1 MRWLLL
7 KDLQI
12 LRRSPF
18 LVGMLVVYA
27 VAIPVL
33 IGLALSGGGGKPRV
47 AVLNEVPRSD
57 YQIALGGE
65 KVDVGKY
72 SNKLYQSIQPIRVH
86 SRQEALDKVRSGDAV
101 AALIVPDDF
110 ARKLSTGITTPQVEV
125 IYNAENP
132 IKRAAVESLIK
143 ARLADANLALS
154 KKFTQIGAGYID
166 LLLKGGSFDVL
177 GQTLNVLGLEKA
189 DAILRGTIAAL
200 PPRDAARLP
209 LGQVQHFAK
218 LAVDN
223 LNLSDDVLRAVAE
236 PIRAKT
242 TTLQGRRASLSGYLV
257 AVAVTTSL
265 MFVGL
270 LLASGL
276 LALEREEHT
285 FTRLV
290 RGLVSRT
297 ALIAE
302 KTGLTALCSV
312 PVGLLML
319 VIVSLVA
326 GALDWSRFPQWLVGL
341 AIGGLGFAALGVA
354 IGGVA
359 REVRAASLLAFLVAL
374 PIAFLALVPSGAVSA
389 GLYDAISVISA
400 LFPFKPALQAM
411 DWALN
416 GADPGLLGPLLH
428 MAALVIA
435 YGVIARVALRRFA

>member
-7 KDLQI
+7 KDIQI

-47 AVLNEVPRSD
+47 AILNEVPRSD
-57 YQIALGGE
+57 YQIDLGGE

-72 SNKLYQSIQPIRVH
+72 SSQLYRSIEPIKVKTRE
-86 SRQEALDKVRSGDAV
+86 QALAKVRSGDAV
-101 AALIVPDDF
+101 AALIVPEDF
-110 ARKLSTGITTPQVEV
+110 ARKISTGLSSPRVEV

-132 IKRAAVESLIK
+132 IKREAVESLIK
-143 ARLADANLALS
+143 ARLSDANLALS
-154 KKFTQIGAGYID
+154 RKFTQIGAGYID
-166 LLLKGGSFDVL
+166 LLLKGGTFNVL
-177 GQTLNVLGLEKA
+177 GQTLDVLGLEKA
-189 DAILRGTIAAL
+189 DAILKGTLATL
-200 PPRDAARLP
+200 PRDSNVRLP
-209 LGQVQHFAK
+209 LAQVQRFAG

-223 LNLSDDVLRAVAE
+223 LNLSNQVLGAIAQ
-236 PIRAKT
+236 PIQVKT
-242 TTLQGRRASLSGYLV
+242 QTLQGKRASLSGYLV
-257 AVAVTTSL
+257 AVAVTASL

-285 FTRLV
+285 FSRLV

-302 KTGLTALCSV
+302 KTGLTALCSI

-326 GALDWSRFPQWLVGL
+326 GALDWSRLPQWLAGL
-341 AIGGLGFAALGVA
+341 AIGGVGFAALGVA

-374 PIAFLALVPSGAVSA
+374 PIAFLALVPSGAVSS
-389 GLYDAISVISA
+389 GLYDAIRVISA
-400 LFPFKPALQAM
+400 LFPFKPALDSM

-416 GADPGLLGPLLH
+416 GADSGLLGPLAH
-428 MAALVIA
+428 MAALVVA
-435 YGVIARVALRRFA
+435 YTAIARVALRRFG

>member
-7 KDLQI
+7 KDIQI

-18 LVGMLVVYA
+18 LVGMLVLYA

-47 AVLNEVPRSD
+47 AILNEVPRSD
-57 YQIALGGE
+57 YRIDLGGE
-65 KVDVGKY
+65 KIDVAKY
-72 SNKLYQSIQPIRVH
+72 SNQLYRSIEPIKVSTRE
-86 SRQEALDKVRSGDAV
+86 QALEKVRSGDAV
-101 AALIVPDDF
+101 AALIVPEDF
-110 ARKLSTGITTPQVEV
+110 ASKVSTGLSSPQVEV

-132 IKRAAVESLIK
+132 IKQQAVESLIK
-143 ARLADANLALS
+143 ARLGDANLALS
-154 KKFTQIGAGYID
+154 RKFTQIGAGYID

-177 GQTLNVLGLEKA
+177 GQTLDVLGLQKA
-189 DAILRGTIAAL
+189 DAILQASIATL
-200 PPRDAARLP
+200 PRSSDVRLP
-209 LGQVQHFAK
+209 LQQVQRFAK

-223 LNLSDDVLRAVAE
+223 LNLSDAALRAIAE
-236 PIRAKT
+236 PIRVKT
-242 TTLQGRRASLSGYLV
+242 HTLEGKRASLSGYLV
-257 AVAVTTSL
+257 AVAVTASL

-285 FTRLV
+285 FSRLV

-297 ALIAE
+297 GLIVE
-302 KTGLTALCSV
+302 KTGLTALCSI

-326 GALDWSRFPQWLVGL
+326 GALDWGRLPQWLAGL

-374 PIAFLALVPSGAVSA
+374 PIAFLALVPSGAVSP
-389 GLYDAISVISA
+389 GLYDAIRVISA
-400 LFPFKPALQAM
+400 LFPFKPALDAM

-416 GADPGLLGPLLH
+416 GADPGVLQPLAH
-428 MAALVIA
+428 MAALVVA
-435 YGVIARVALRRFA
+435 YAAIARVALRRFG